1 MTLKIC
7 GIMLVTTK
15 KEGNKMSAFDRIAGY
30 NKQKEELMALAH
42 IFKNR
47 RKYELKGATLPKGII
62 FYGPAGT
69 GKTLFSEVLAETSG
83 LKRITISIS
92 DSASEKNICRRIRK
106 AFLQGSKGNE
116 PTMIFFD
123 ELDKFLPNDAE
134 EYYTDGSK
142 AILAQLLTLI
152 DGMEK
157 KNNIVFVAT
166 CNDYSSLS
174 ENLTRPGRFD
184 KKIGLDLPDQATRV
198 AILDMYMKASP
209 AKFEMTAKS
218 IAKLTGEFSPAALK
232 TLVND
237 CILISDENNYISEKM
252 IRAKVLEIRDEDL
265 PTERSEQSYSVDAV
279 RNLGAFVV
287 ARTYSNSDYVLTVEE
302 NKVCNGFLDAVI
314 NNAAYDFGDEER
326 YCDEYDEDDE
336 DEEKPKNDHYSLA
349 SKSDLLAAVTALLG
363 GLAAEELIFNKI
375 YANLDH
381 SIDMADYLFLKMSA
395 NGMLGLDLTYKKY
408 KDFPYSNKVIERLG
422 EVIEKTKL
430 ECYEKAKVIVQ
441 KNESLIKKLIPI
453 LIKRKSIEKAECE
466 ELIEKLGGIVT
477 A

>member
-1 MTLKIC
+1 
-7 GIMLVTTK
+7 
-15 KEGNKMSAFDRIAGY
+15 MSAFDRIAGY
-30 NKQKEELMALAH
+30 NKQKEELMALAQ

-47 RKYELKGATLPKGII
+47 KKYELKGATLPKGII

-69 GKTLFSEVLAETSG
+69 GKTLFSEVLAEASM
-83 LKRITISIS
+83 LKRINISIS

-123 ELDKFLPNDAE
+123 ELDKFLPNEAE
-134 EYYTDGSK
+134 DYYTDGSK
-142 AILAQLLTLI
+142 AILAQFLTLI

-157 KNNIVFVAT
+157 TSNIVFVAT
-166 CNDYSSLS
+166 CNDYSSLP
-174 ENLTRPGRFD
+174 ENLIRPGRFD
-184 KKIGLDLPDQATRV
+184 KKICLDLPDQATRV
-198 AILDMYMKASP
+198 AILDMYMKAFP
-209 AKFEMTAKS
+209 AKFEMTAQS

-314 NNAAYDFGDEER
+314 NSAVYDYGDEEDDD
-326 YCDEYDEDDE
+326 YCYDEDDE
-336 DEEKPKNDHYSLA
+336 DDKDKPKDHYSLT
-349 SKSDLLAAVTALLG
+349 SKSDLLAAIAALLG
-363 GLAAEELIFNKI
+363 GLAAEELIFNKL
-375 YANLDH
+375 YANLDQ
-381 SIDMADYLFLKMSA
+381 SLERINDLFLKMSA
-395 NGMLGLDLTYKKY
+395 NGMLGLDLVYKKY
-408 KDFPYSNKVIERLG
+408 NEFPYSSKMVDRIDEAM
-422 EVIEKTKL
+422 TKIKF
-430 ECYEKAKVIVQ
+430 ECYERAKAIVQ
-441 KNESLIKKLIPI
+441 TNEGLIKKLVPI

-466 ELIEKLGGIVT
+466 ELIEKLGGIAT
-477 A
+477 AQARSGKGE